1 MLYRG
6 MDRAALDA
14 AYDNGAAVGPVKRE
28 RYFADRRIRSEAFRK
43 RHSGQ
48 IDVPY
53 GVGARQR
60 LDVYPCG
67 TPGAP
72 TLAFVHG
79 GYWQSNDK
87 EPLSYVGEALLPAG
101 FNLVLVEYTLAP
113 AARLDAIVAEV
124 RAAVA
129 WTIDHAKELGGDPAR
144 VFVAGNSA
152 GGHLTAMATTF
163 RSSRSWRA
171 PTAACSPRS
180 RRCRGLSLHGCTS
193 QSRIAG
199 FSSRG

>member
-14 AYDNGAAVGPVKRE
+14 AYDNGAAVAPVRRE
-28 RYFADRRIRSEAFRK
+28 RYFADR
-43 RHSGQ
+43 
-48 IDVPY
+48 
-53 GVGARQR
+53 
-60 LDVYPCG
+60 
-67 TPGAP
+67 
-72 TLAFVHG
+72 
-79 GYWQSNDK
+79 
-87 EPLSYVGEALLPAG
+87 
-101 FNLVLVEYTLAP
+101 
-113 AARLDAIVAEV
+113 
-124 RAAVA
+124 
-129 WTIDHAKELGGDPAR
+129 AKEVGGDPAR
-144 VFVAGNSA
+144 VFVVGNSA